1 MRIVSQSASASYS
14 YFPPMLAL
22 PAPAPIAGLLL
33 ARVPSSEPPEQS
45 EPAPFIF
52 DRPSLAD
59 LTAAQRERLYEGANV
74 LLEITIEFMIGTFN
88 EDALRAAEVMFHRAA
103 GGKSAIRPLGPQA
116 FKAENDADWFAM
128 VARAK
133 AARAMTYA
141 EAENIVRQARRQ
153 GGGA

>member
-1 MRIVSQSASASYS
+1 
-14 YFPPMLAL
+14 MLAL
-22 PAPAPIAGLLL
+22 PAPAPIAGLLP
-33 ARVPSSEPPEQS
+33 ARVPSSEPPKYS

-52 DRPSLAD
+52 DCPSLAD
-59 LTAAQRERLYEGANV
+59 LTEAQRERLYEGANV
-74 LLEITIEFMIGTFN
+74 LLEIAIEFMIGTFN

>member
-1 MRIVSQSASASYS
+1 
-14 YFPPMLAL
+14 MLAL